1 MEAYIVAGARTAVGK
16 FNGTLTT
23 IDATELG
30 AAVIKEALVRASL
43 SPDKVDEVIM
53 GNVIQAGLGQNPA
66 RQAGVKSGVSQETPA
81 FTVNRVCGSGIATVG
96 LGSQAVALGEAEII
110 IAGGMENMSAAP
122 YLMKAARWGMR
133 MGNGE
138 LVDSML
144 QDGLMDAFN
153 RYHMGITAENV
164 AEKFGVSRQDQDTFS
179 VSSQQKAEKAIKTGR
194 FKEEITPLS
203 IPQQKGEALIF
214 DTDEFPRYGT
224 TLEALAKLK
233 PAFKKDGTV
242 TAGNSSGINDGAG
255 AVTIVSKKKLADLK
269 PNWAFQV
276 LGCQAVGLDPAYMGL
291 GPISATKKL
300 LAKLKL
306 TINDLD
312 LIEVNEAFAAQS
324 VQVHREMGWDM
335 DKVNVNGGAIALGHP
350 VGASG
355 TRILITLIFE
365 MLKRDSNIGL
375 ASLCVGGGQGM
386 AIAIQ
391 RVR

>member
-1 MEAYIVAGARTAVGK
+1 MEAYIIAGARLAVGK
-16 FNGTLTT
+16 FNGTLTN
-23 IDATELG
+23 IGAAEQG
-30 AAVIKEALVRASL
+30 AAVIKETLARASIA
-43 SPDKVDEVIM
+43 PDQVDEVIM
-53 GNVIQAGLGQNPA
+53 GNVIQAGLGQNTA
-66 RQAGVKSGVSQETPA
+66 RQASVMSGVSQETPS

-96 LGSQAVALGEAEII
+96 LGAQAVALGEAEVI

-122 YLMKAARWGMR
+122 YLIKSARWGYR

-138 LVDSML
+138 LVDSMI
-144 QDGLMDAFN
+144 QDGLWDAFN
-153 RYHMGITAENV
+153 NYHMGVTAENV
-164 AEKFGVSRQDQDTFS
+164 AKKYGVSREDQDVFS
-179 VSSQQKAEKAIKTGR
+179 VSSQQKAEAAIKSGR
-194 FKEEITPLS
+194 FKEEIVPLS
-203 IPQQKGEALIF
+203 IPQARGAALIF
-214 DTDEFPRYGT
+214 DTDEFPRFGT
-224 TLEALAKLK
+224 TLDALSKLK
-233 PAFKKDGTV
+233 PAFLKDGTV

-255 AVTIVSKKKLADLK
+255 AVAVVSKKKMLDLK
-269 PNWAFQV
+269 PNWAFKV
-276 LGCQAVGLDPAYMGL
+276 LGCQAAGIDPAYMGL
-291 GPISATKKL
+291 GPIPASKKL

-335 DKVNVNGGAIALGHP
+335 AKVNVNGGAIALGHP

-375 ASLCVGGGQGM
+375 ATLCVGGGQGM
-386 AIAIQ
+386 AIALQ